1 MILTRKEAKDIS
13 DMARCG
19 QGPSELMRAI
29 EHEARQGGTSLHGQ
43 AMSQRTIDGLISLGY
58 DVISY
63 NGGAF
68 SILWGDD
75 HFGN

>member
-29 EHEARQGGTSLHGQ
+29 EPVSY
-43 AMSQRTIDGLISLGY
+43 TI
-58 DVISY
+58 
-63 NGGAF
+63 
-68 SILWGDD
+68 
-75 HFGN
+75 

>member
-13 DMARCG
+13 DMALCG

-29 EHEARQGGTSLHGQ
+29 EAKAREGGISLHGLNL
-43 AMSQRTIDGLISLGY
+43 SQRTVDWLVDLGY
-58 DVISY
+58 EVISY
-63 NGGAF
+63 KGGSY

-75 HFGN
+75 YFGN